1 MRKRPRPDQIASI
14 LRDFQA
20 DLDAGLNINQACRK
34 AGIGPTTY
42 YRWKA
47 LQEDPVSN
55 EQLRMCR
62 TRIRGRPTQ
71 ALGRRAGARPPHA
84 PGGLEKKAMTAP
96 RRRLIVK
103 ELREQFHV
111 SQRRASRALDLARS
125 SLRYAPVLRDEQAAL
140 ARRIEELAGR
150 APAVRL
156 PADLGPLGSRGL
168 VGQQEGGASHLAS
181 VGAEAGQAAGR
192 PQAPPTAWAGR
203 NACHLRPSR
212 GKDDVW
218 TWDFIFDRTSD
229 GRSLKWLSLVDE
241 YTRECL
247 ALEARR
253 GMTAEDIR
261 IILAEVAA
269 GRGGPP
275 CRLRSDNGPEF
286 VAEVVRSW
294 LEGTGSGPLY
304 VAPGS
309 PWQNGYAESFH
320 SKVRDEFLDR
330 EEFESEPQAR
340 ALGALWKEEYN
351 TERPHSSLGY
361 QTPAEFSATCER
373 YVPIEE
379 DPPDPSS
386 TE

>member
-1 MRKRPRPDQIASI
+1 MDREGWSV
-14 LRDFQA
+14 
-20 DLDAGLNINQACRK
+20 N
-34 AGIGPTTY
+34 
-42 YRWKA
+42 
-47 LQEDPVSN
+47 
-55 EQLRMCR
+55 
-62 TRIRGRPTQ
+62 
-71 ALGRRAGARPPHA
+71 
-84 PGGLEKKAMTAP
+84 KKAVRRIWRQSGLKLAQPQAVPKP
-96 RRRLIVK
+96 RRP
-103 ELREQFHV
+103 H
-111 SQRRASRALDLARS
+111 
-125 SLRYAPVLRDEQAAL
+125 
-140 ARRIEELAGR
+140 
-150 APAVRL
+150 
-156 PADLGPLGSRGL
+156 
-168 VGQQEGGASHLAS
+168 GQD
-181 VGAEAGQAAGR
+181 
-192 PQAPPTAWAGR
+192 R

-286 VAEVVRSW
+286 VAQVVRSW

-340 ALGALWKEEYN
+340 ALGALGRGSIIRNARTVPWD
-351 TERPHSSLGY
+351 TEHRPNSRRLARGMCLSKKTRPIPRLLNERTGDSHYHWTKKWGAGHRCELVFVILFLAHPALLPALG
-361 QTPAEFSATCER
+361 AAF
-373 YVPIEE
+373 
-379 DPPDPSS
+379 DPPAGSILPALEAECQRAFTVAPGPLGRGPGPAVRRKNPRAPTAHTARPAITSDQPSQTS
-386 TE
+386 RRRSPRRSGLGTWCLHRSAVYTIPRIARDTCRR

>member
-1 MRKRPRPDQIASI
+1 
-14 LRDFQA
+14 
-20 DLDAGLNINQACRK
+20 
-34 AGIGPTTY
+34 
-42 YRWKA
+42 
-47 LQEDPVSN
+47 
-55 EQLRMCR
+55 
-62 TRIRGRPTQ
+62 
-71 ALGRRAGARPPHA
+71 
-84 PGGLEKKAMTAP
+84 MTAP

-103 ELREQFHV
+103 DIREQFHV
-111 SQRRASRALDLARS
+111 SERLVCRALDLARS
-125 SLRYAPVLRDEQAAL
+125 GLRYAPVVRDEQAAL
-140 ARRIEELAGR
+140 ARRIEELAGAHPR
-150 APAVRL
+150 YGYRRIWALLVREGWTVNKKAVRRTYRE
-156 PADLGPLGSRGL
+156 LGLKVAQPRAHPKPRREH
-168 VGQQEGGASHLAS
+168 GQDK
-181 VGAEAGQAAGR
+181 
-192 PQAPPTAWAGR
+192 

-269 GRGGPP
+269 RRGGPP
-275 CRLRSDNGPEF
+275 CRMRSDNGPEF
-286 VAEVVRSW
+286 AAEVVRTW
-294 LEGTGSGPLY
+294 LEGTGSGALY
-304 VAPGS
+304 VAPAS

-320 SKVRDEFLDR
+320 SKVRDEFLNL

-361 QTPAEFSATCER
+361 KTPVEFAATCVR
-373 YVPIEE
+373 YVPIDE
-379 DPPDPSS
+379 DLLDPSS
-386 TE
+386 TEPKNR